1 MALPLL
7 AMALGGAAL
16 GALANPED
24 RKKGALMGLG
34 AGLLGPAM
42 FGGAAAGGAAAGTAA
57 GSGAAAGTAGMG
69 AAAGTGAGAAGT
81 AGLSS
86 VGAGAAGT
94 TGATLAPGVVNPALT
109 SALNTAPQTMT
120 AGGLNT
126 TALQSSLAGS
136 GQTMTASGLN
146 TTALQNSLANTT
158 GAGTGLTQKVV
169 AGANKPPSLL
179 QKGMTKGG
187 KFLKEH
193 SGELVGAGL
202 KMAMDPPKSQ
212 PSPTENMALKQ
223 AAQQVTNPY
232 ERAAINTQ
240 GRMKR
245 KAQPRR
251 FI

>member
-1 MALPLL
+1 MAIPLL

-16 GALANPED
+16 GALSNPED

-42 FGGAAAGGAAAGTAA
+42 FGGAAAGGAAAG
-57 GSGAAAGTAGMG
+57 SGAAAGTAGLG

-81 AGLSS
+81 AGLGS

-169 AGANKPPSLL
+169 AGANKPTSLL

-193 SGELVGAGL
+193 SGQLVGAGL

-212 PSPTENMALKQ
+212 PPASTENMALKQ
-223 AAQQVTNPY
+223 VAQQTTNPY